1 MLSYLN
7 LFRRDFGSVHPHKTH
22 AQPAS
27 LSRSGIQPDMT
38 PRTDLCYVI
47 SHGFAARMVMQ
58 STILERLRSRGL
70 SVAIAVPDATDET
83 VRQLA
88 DRHGIAL
95 YQTPTLD
102 PRKSYRY
109 LLLRRYF
116 YEDIRQNPALWSKH
130 LAYLA
135 SEPFLKRIRIR
146 LYYLLNRLAVRLPG
160 LRRLISR
167 IEGRFLKHQ
176 GAREILRT
184 VGPRILVSTYPVEPL
199 EALFLQEARRLGIPT
214 VGHLLSWDNVTTK
227 GRFAVPPDTYIA
239 WGPIMRREIQEF
251 YGIRRAHI
259 YECGVAHF
267 DHHFAAPSRDELE
280 NILLDLGLNPTLP
293 YAFFGMSSPFISP
306 YEIEVVEWLA
316 SAVRN
321 GRFGDALQL
330 VVRPHPQNVR
340 GYTADESW
348 LPRLRA
354 LKGPRVAVDF
364 PLLEDSNLMWSMTE
378 GDLPRLSNLLSGCAV
393 CLNSGSTLA
402 IDAIVLDRP
411 VVMTAFDAARTGVP
425 WWKSASRTFRYRYMK
440 TLTDLGGT
448 SVAYSFEELEKELRL
463 VLADPSYREAGRE
476 RTRRE
481 ECGPCD
487 GEASRHVVDALVHIL
502 ETVGGK
508 PRALREALVAETVD
522 G

>member
-1 MLSYLN
+1 
-7 LFRRDFGSVHPHKTH
+7 
-22 AQPAS
+22 
-27 LSRSGIQPDMT
+27 
-38 PRTDLCYVI
+38 
-47 SHGFAARMVMQ
+47 MQ
-58 STILERLRSRGL
+58 STILERLRSKGL
-70 SVAIAVPDATDET
+70 SVAIAVPDASDET
-83 VRQLA
+83 VRNLA
-88 DRHGIAL
+88 KRHGITL
-95 YQTPTLD
+95 HQTPSLN
-102 PRKSYRY
+102 PRSSYRY
-109 LLLRRYF
+109 LLLRRYL
-116 YEDIRQNPALWSKH
+116 YEDVRRNPALWSKH
-130 LAYLA
+130 LAFLA
-135 SEPFLKRIRIR
+135 SEPLLKRIQIR

-160 LRRLISR
+160 LRRLITR
-167 IEGRFLKHQ
+167 VEGRFLKHEGVRQ
-176 GAREILRT
+176 ILRT
-184 VGPRILVSTYPVEPL
+184 VAPRIVVSTYPVDPL
-199 EALFLQEARRLGIPT
+199 EAIFLQEARRLGVPT

-227 GRFAVPPDTYIA
+227 GRFPVPPDTYIA
-239 WGPIMRREIQEF
+239 WGPVMRREIQEY
-251 YGIRRAHI
+251 YGIRRSRI

-267 DHHFAAPSRDELE
+267 DHHFAAPSREDLE
-280 NILLDLGLNPTLP
+280 NILIDLGLNPALP

-316 SAVRN
+316 AAIQS
-321 GRFGDALQL
+321 GRFGDQIQL

-354 LKGPRVAVDF
+354 LKGPRVAIDF

-393 CLNSGSTLA
+393 CLNSGSTLT

-411 VVMTAFDAARTGVP
+411 VVMTAFDAALRDVP

-448 SVAYSFEELEKELRL
+448 SVTYSFDELEKELLL
-463 VLADPSYREAGRE
+463 VLADPSFHAEGRE

-487 GEASRHVVDALVHIL
+487 GEASRHVVDALIHIL

-508 PRALREALVAETVD
+508 PLPVQVALEAETVD
-522 G
+522 A